1 MGCSLF
7 ANYHFQM
14 GVTAMGFAED
24 FGQCMILILKLSQF
38 TPGII
43 LKIETE
49 SPGGAVNTKISK
61 QKYEETITLES

>member
-1 MGCSLF
+1 
-7 ANYHFQM
+7 
-14 GVTAMGFAED
+14 
-24 FGQCMILILKLSQF
+24 MILILKLSQF

-61 QKYEETITLES
+61 QKYEETISLLKVFHQDNKGLLKIKKNS